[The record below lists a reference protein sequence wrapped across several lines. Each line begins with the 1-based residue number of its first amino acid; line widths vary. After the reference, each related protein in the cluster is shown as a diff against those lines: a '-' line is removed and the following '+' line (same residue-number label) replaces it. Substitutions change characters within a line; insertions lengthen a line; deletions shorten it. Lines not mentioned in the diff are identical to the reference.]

1 MCGIVGVCDRMEPQR
16 ARHLLS
22 RLLATMEARGPD
34 GEGQYIQDDLA
45 MGMRRLAVI
54 DVEGADSPC

>member
-1 MCGIVGVCDRMEPQR
+1 MCGIVGLCDRMEPNQ
-16 ARHLLS
+16 ARRLLR

-34 GEGQYIQDDLA
+34 GSGEFVEDQIV

-54 DVEGADSPC
+54 AVEGGG